1 MAIGVQCESAK
12 PVSRPGPRRS
22 RKQGSGWMSDLG
34 RAMAG
39 KAGGVGLG
47 GDGVGVAGGGSS
59 HGTSSKHQ
67 LSPEDEERLEGLQ
80 NEVGAHAACHT
91 VRTTRLSPTLH
102 DAQATSLHA
111 AYARLASRRLN
122 TLQANEAAQDLATR
136 TRDELQEA
144 RDEMARVEGLMA
156 LQSGCVPEGSHAS
169 AMLSCCCVAHAA
181 CSSTVATQ
189 PTRSHTLL
197 TYVFT
202 VLLG

>member
-1 MAIGVQCESAK
+1 MQ
-12 PVSRPGPRRS
+12 
-22 RKQGSGWMSDLG
+22 
-34 RAMAG
+34 
-39 KAGGVGLG
+39 
-47 GDGVGVAGGGSS
+47 
-59 HGTSSKHQ
+59 
-67 LSPEDEERLEGLQ
+67 
-80 NEVGAHAACHT
+80 HAT

-102 DAQATSLHA
+102 DVQATSLHA

-122 TLQANEAAQDLATR
+122 TLQANEAAQDLAAR

-169 AMLSCCCVAHAA
+169 AMLLCCCVAHAA
-181 CSSTVATQ
+181 CSSTVATR